1 VRQEPKM
8 SWLRRRGAAAR
19 TGRNCEMTQ
28 LVHRFSSVRLGSAFK
43 QTESIF
49 KIILSLNESACELL
63 VRYSIS
69 SLVIRLDKKGEISK
83 LFFTNI
89 VVLAPLDLYLT
100 K

>member
-1 VRQEPKM
+1 
-8 SWLRRRGAAAR
+8 
-19 TGRNCEMTQ
+19 MTQ